1 VVKNIKGCK
10 MLTSEQ
16 YNEIDKMYDYEIPEY
31 IKVMG
36 KTYITILVSDMITD
50 KPTRLKITVK
60 DVVRYY
66 ATQAPNI
73 VSSLRNIAG
82 YYGDW
87 RMIDNLA
94 SECLAYFKIINR
106 PMLQRESKK
115 YGMELKS

>member
-66 ATQAPNI
+66 ATQAP
-73 VSSLRNIAG
+73 